1 MGFHVVQGNW
11 HWKPKWILLLPVSF
25 AEQRY
30 KYQTPAKYPPVD
42 NYHQV
47 YKKVYLL
54 LWTSVYLGN
63 GTQNSLIELD
73 LGSLEGDNWEKFAF

>member
-1 MGFHVVQGNW
+1 MLVWNYS
-11 HWKPKWILLLPVSF
+11 KSSSIPKSLQEMHTDTDSPNL
-25 AEQRY
+25 Y
-30 KYQTPAKYPPVD
+30 KYQTPVKYPPVD

-47 YKKVYLL
+47 YKKVCLL